1 MGLNNF
7 RANVVL
13 RAVTLAALCFAL
25 AWGCLETEWLVT
37 PLVLAALIA
46 TSVVELIRYAERTSR
61 DLSNFLH
68 IVASHDVSIPVSV
81 PHKGRA
87 FGQLQEAY
95 RLLTGEFRRLNLQ
108 KAANH
113 QYLEAL
119 VEHVGVALFCFDEQN
134 AVTLMNGPAR
144 RLFGVPYLVSG
155 HSFGRI
161 DPRLPQILQQLADG
175 ERTLVNIQHGDDS
188 LRLVLYATTFELLQ
202 RRHRIVSFHNI
213 HDELDQ
219 QEVESWQKLIRVLT
233 HEIMNSVTP
242 IISLSGLIRENL
254 TEGAEAHAA
263 MRALTAR
270 EHEDLVRSVTA
281 IHARS
286 SGLLEFVQA
295 YRSFANLPFPS
306 FADVAVLPL
315 LERIGALMAEEVG
328 TRRIA
333 FAVRCSDAGLRIH
346 VDPHQVEQV
355 LINLLRNAFDAL
367 SGRAAARIELRALE
381 DDSGR
386 VAIQVDDNGAG
397 IEEAQL
403 EDIFVPFF
411 TTKREGMGVGLSI
424 SRRLMRMNH
433 GSIAVRSV
441 VGEGCVF
448 TLRFRSAKLAAGA
461 NDQAATPSLRQ
472 RSAAATQNSPLTA
485 TAAGTSNT
493 PSANDV

>member
-1 MGLNNF
+1 MGLSNF
-7 RANVVL
+7 RFNVVL
-13 RAVTLAALCFAL
+13 RAVILAALCFAL
-25 AWGCLETEWLVT
+25 TWGYLKTEWLVT
-37 PLVLAALIA
+37 LAVIAALIVM
-46 TSVVELIRYAERTSR
+46 SVVELIRYVERTSR
-61 DLSNFLH
+61 DLSSFLSL
-68 IVASHDVSIPVSV
+68 VASHDASTPLSV

-113 QYLEAL
+113 QYLEAI
-119 VEHVGVALFCFDEQN
+119 VEHVGVALFCFDEQD
-134 AVTLMNGPAR
+134 AVTLMNAPAR

-155 HSFGRI
+155 RSFGRI
-161 DPRLPQILQQLADG
+161 DSRLPQILQQLADG

-213 HDELDQ
+213 RDELDQ

-254 TEGAEAHAA
+254 TEGADAPAA
-263 MRALTAR
+263 MRGLTMR
-270 EHEDLVRSVTA
+270 EHDDLVRSITA
-281 IHARS
+281 IHTRS

-306 FADVAVLPL
+306 FADVAVQPL
-315 LERIGALMAEEVG
+315 LERIGALMSEEVS
-328 TRRIA
+328 TRRIT
-333 FAVRCSDAGLRIH
+333 FVVRCSDAGLRIH

-355 LINLLRNAFDAL
+355 LINLLRNASDAL
-367 SGRAAARIELRALE
+367 SGRAAARIELRALQ

-386 VAIQVDDNGAG
+386 VAIQVEDNGAG

-433 GSIAVRSV
+433 GFIAVRSV

-448 TLRFRSAKLAAGA
+448 TLRFRSAKLAQCT
-461 NDQAATPSLRQ
+461 NDQAAMPSLRQ
-472 RSAAATQNSPLTA
+472 RSAAATQNSPLTPTA
-485 TAAGTSNT
+485 TGTSNT

>member
-1 MGLNNF
+1 MGLSNF

-13 RAVTLAALCFAL
+13 RAVILAALCFAL
-25 AWGCLETEWLVT
+25 AWGCLQTEWLMT
-37 PLVLAALIA
+37 PLVIAALIVM
-46 TSVVELIRYAERTSR
+46 SVVELIHYVETTSR
-61 DLSNFLH
+61 DLSSFLS
-68 IVASHDVSIPVSV
+68 IIASHNVSTPVSV
-81 PHKGRA
+81 PDKGRD

-95 RLLTGEFRRLNLQ
+95 QLLTGEIRRLNLQ
-108 KAANH
+108 KAADH
-113 QYLEAL
+113 QYLEAI
-119 VEHVGVALFCFDEQN
+119 VEHVGVALFCFDEQD

-155 HSFGRI
+155 HSFGRL
-161 DPRLPQILQQLADG
+161 DPRLPQILKQLADG
-175 ERTLVNIQHGDDS
+175 ERALVNIQRGDDS

-213 HDELDQ
+213 RDELDQ

-254 TEGAEAHAA
+254 TEAA
-263 MRALTAR
+263 DTPATIWALTMR
-270 EHEDLVRSVTA
+270 EHDDLVRSVTA
-281 IHARS
+281 IHTRS

-315 LERIGALMAEEVG
+315 LERIGALMAEELG
-328 TRRIA
+328 QRHIS
-333 FAVRCSDAGLRIH
+333 FAVRCRDAGLRIH

-355 LINLLRNAFDAL
+355 LINLLRNAVDAL

-386 VAIQVDDNGAG
+386 IAIQVEDNGAG

-441 VGEGCVF
+441 AGEGCVF
-448 TLRFRSAKLAAGA
+448 TLRFRSVKLAQCAT
-461 NDQAATPSLRQ
+461 DQATTPSLRQ
-472 RSAAATQNSPLTA
+472 RSAAATHSSALTPTA
-485 TAAGTSNT
+485 TGTSNT
-493 PSANDV
+493 PSPKDV